1 MSDADRRDRTR
12 ATPTATRAST
22 TAPPRSVAVAV
33 PRFALD
39 IDEAAASLGLSRDT
53 FDRHVRP
60 LIREIPVGRRI
71 VIPIVELERWAR
83 EGAMPARPRR

>member
-1 MSDADRRDRTR
+1 MSDRADRLRSTSA
-12 ATPTATRAST
+12 ATHAPTNE
-22 TAPPRSVAVAV
+22 PPLGFVPAV

-83 EGAMPARPRR
+83 EGAMPARRRR